1 MNLVMEYPLVLCLWA
16 LLGLGLLQL
25 QSHGSLGCLEEE
37 KVGLLK
43 LKDAF
48 KYSYGPDLS
57 SWGGE
62 ESDCCRWEGV
72 GCDNITQQVIQLSL
86 HGTRYEEC
94 YLEEG
99 YWVLNAS
106 LLDPFP
112 ELQILNLAENCL
124 KGWRGVLHLNK
135 LQVLDLNS
143 NWFTELPSFSK
154 LINLKYLDFSYN
166 PLKNSSHF
174 QELTIMNNL
183 EVLNLS
189 SNGIAGEIPSSIW
202 TLTSLSV
209 LDLSWNELNGTTEGL
224 QGILNLKKLQYLNLS
239 ANSFTELPPL
249 GALINLKYLEFS
261 FNRLENLNHFQEL
274 TNLSNLEVLDLSGN
288 DITGEIS
295 PFNWTLPSLTTLSIG
310 WNQLNGT
317 LPADMRLNSEN
328 LNMTWFDVSMNHIQG
343 EVPSYMGTIL
353 PNLISLNMSGNELQ
367 GSIPPAVENMTML
380 QTLDLSSNNFSG
392 LLPMNFLL
400 GCISLR
406 YLKLSNNSLQGQF
419 LSTKSNLTSLQYM
432 YLDNNHFSGEISPA
446 LLPSSKLI
454 SLDLSNNKISGRI
467 PHWIGNFPELSS
479 LILSRNSLEGPIPM
493 GFCKLYELKFLDLS
507 WNNFI
512 DPMPSCL
519 NLSRLRYLHLER
531 NGYTGPIPNV
541 ISRSLSLVTLD
552 MRNNNLSRGIP
563 SWMSSLSSLR
573 ILLLKG
579 NNLDGTIPFEL
590 CQLDKIRII
599 DLSHNNLFGPIPSC
613 LNNMS
618 YGMKGA
624 LDDTF
629 STSDYSYANSQP
641 LFQFL
646 VGGEA
651 YGYIIDLILH
661 EKEEVEFLS
670 KSRSESYSGNILYFM
685 SGMDLSSNKLTGSIP
700 PEIGNLSGIHTL
712 NFSYNH
718 LNGSIPKTFSGLKN
732 IESLDLSNN
741 RLSGQIPTQLIELN
755 FLSVFKVAYNNLSGK
770 TPERKA
776 QFATFDQSSYKGN
789 PLLCGPPLEKKCTP
803 TRVLPSLLPPS
814 SDHEENDL
822 FKVIFLWSFGAAY
835 VVTFLTSIAFLYF
848 NTYFQS
854 LLSSF
859 IYEYVL
865 SHR

>member
-48 KYSYGPDLS
+48 NYPGAPALS

-62 ESDCCRWEGV
+62 ESDCCRWERV

-86 HGTRYEEC
+86 NGTRRKVYPC
-94 YLEEG
+94 KG
-99 YWVLNAS
+99 CWILNTS

-112 ELQILNLAENCL
+112 KLQILNLASNGL
-124 KGWRGVLHLNK
+124 KGEPFSLSSLSLSHTHTHTNTWIKKRLEGLHGI
-135 LQVLDLNS
+135 
-143 NWFTELPSFSK
+143 FS
-154 LINLKYLDFSYN
+154 L
-166 PLKNSSHF
+166 
-174 QELTIMNNL
+174 NNL
-183 EVLNLS
+183 EMLDLS
-189 SNGIAGEIPSSIW
+189 HNVIAGEIPSSIW

-209 LDLSWNELNGTTEGL
+209 LDLSQNFELNGTTEGL
-224 QGILNLKKLQYLNLS
+224 QGILNLKKLQYLDLS

-317 LPADMRLNSEN
+317 LPAGLCKLKN
-328 LNMTWFDVSMNHIQG
+328 LQ
-343 EVPSYMGTIL
+343 E
-353 PNLISLNMSGNELQ
+353 
-367 GSIPPAVENMTML
+367 
-380 QTLDLSSNNFSG
+380 LDLSGNNFEG
-392 LLPMNFLL
+392 NLPS
-400 GCISLR
+400 CLR
-406 YLKLSNNSLQGQF
+406 
-419 LSTKSNLTSLQYM
+419 NLTSLRV
-432 YLDNNHFSGEISPA
+432 
-446 LLPSSKLI
+446 
-454 SLDLSNNKISGRI
+454 LDLFENNFIGTIPSTLFPSLYSLEFVSLSDNYFQGRI
-467 PHWIGNFPELSS
+467 PHWIGNFLELSS

-552 MRNNNLSRGIP
+552 MRNNNLSGGIP
-563 SWMSSLSSLR
+563 SWMSSLLSLR

-613 LNNMS
+613 LKNIPF
-618 YGMKGA
+618 GMKGV

-629 STSDYSYANSQP
+629 STRDYSYQNDQPFFPYANGNQIYKDRGS
-641 LFQFL
+641 FS
-646 VGGEA
+646 
-651 YGYIIDLILH
+651 YLILH
-661 EKEEVEFLS
+661 EKEEVEFIS
-670 KSRSESYSGNILYFM
+670 KSRSVSYDGNILYFM
-685 SGMDLSSNKLTGSIP
+685 SGMDLSGNNLTGPIP

-732 IESLDLSNN
+732 IESLDLSHNK
-741 RLSGQIPTQLIELN
+741 LSGQIPTQLIELN
-755 FLSVFKVAYNNLSGK
+755 FLSVFKVAYNDLSGK

-776 QFATFDQSSYKGN
+776 QFATFDQSSYEGN
-789 PLLCGPPLEKKCTP
+789 PLLCGPPLERNCTT
-803 TRVLPSLLPPS
+803 TRVFPPVLPPS

-822 FKVIFLWSFGAAY
+822 FKVIFLCSFGAAY
-835 VVTFLTSIAFLYF
+835 VAAFLGSIAFLYF
-848 NTYFQS
+848 NTCLQS
-854 LLSSF
+854 LLSNF
-859 IYEYVL
+859 IYEYIL